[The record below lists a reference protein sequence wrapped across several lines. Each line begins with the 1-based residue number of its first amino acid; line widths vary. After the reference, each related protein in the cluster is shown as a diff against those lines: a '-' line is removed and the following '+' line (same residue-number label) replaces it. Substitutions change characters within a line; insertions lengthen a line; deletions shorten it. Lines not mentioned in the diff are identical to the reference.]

1 MRSITILRQLLVW
14 VVKYHVPGV
23 VPLSFFKYKAY
34 FPYFWAWCRN
44 GLRAFDSSVKKE
56 KHFFV
61 RLTLVGSGTAGTPEA
76 SVTCTL
82 VPLAT
87 AAKPK
92 S

>member
-1 MRSITILRQLLVW
+1 M
-14 VVKYHVPGV
+14 
-23 VPLSFFKYKAY
+23 SFFKYKAY

-44 GLRAFDSSVKKE
+44 GLSAFDSSIKVKKE
-56 KHFFV
+56 KPLV

-76 SVTCTL
+76 SVICTL

-87 AAKPK
+87 AAEPK